1 MSEMK
6 KLAII
11 TTHPIQYYAPV
22 FKLLHER
29 GKVDIMV
36 YYTWGEKA
44 KKKYDPG
51 FGSTINWDIPLT
63 EGYPFTWVE
72 NTAKDPGSH
81 HSQGIINQN
90 LNKQIEEWHPDA
102 ILVYGWAW
110 QSHLKALRYFKGK
123 IPVYFR
129 GDSTLLNEPKGLKR
143 LLRTL
148 YLKWVYKHVDHAF
161 YVGTN
166 NKAYYQKYGLNDSQ
180 LSFAPHAIDNDRFS
194 QNHKDQAIEF
204 RSVLKIKDDN
214 ILVLFAGKFEPVKN
228 AKLLLSAFIKL
239 EQPNVHLLM
248 VGNGPEEDELKT
260 IAANSTK
267 ADHIHFEGFKNQ
279 SYIPVVYQAA
289 DLFCLPS
296 VSETWG
302 LAVNEAMACGKA
314 VLVSDKVG
322 CAVDLVKKGY
332 NGDIFESGNSN
343 ALALHLEQL
352 TRSKDELKGMGN
364 NSAVIINNWSFT
376 HIAEAIENKLNEKI

>member
-1 MSEMK
+1 MPEMK

-29 GKVDIMV
+29 GKIDIMV

-44 KKKYDPG
+44 KQKYDPG

-63 EGYPFTWVE
+63 EGYPFTWVK

-81 HSQGIINQN
+81 HSQGIINPA
-90 LNKQIEEWHPDA
+90 LNKQIEDWEADA

-110 QSHLKALRYFKGK
+110 HSHLKAMRYFKGK

-129 GDSTLLNEPKGLKR
+129 GDSTLLNEPKGFKK

-166 NKAYYQKYGLNDSQ
+166 NKAYYLKYGLKDDQ
-180 LSFAPHAIDNDRFS
+180 LSFAPHAIDNDRFIQDRS
-194 QNHKDQAIEF
+194 AEAAEF
-204 RSVLKIKDDN
+204 RSSLKLKEED
-214 ILVLFAGKFEPVKN
+214 ILLLFAGKFEPVKN
-228 AKLLLSAFIKL
+228 AKLLLSAFIKT

-248 VGNGPEEDELKT
+248 VGNGIEEAELKAM
-260 IAANSTK
+260 AADSNK
-267 ADHIHFEGFKNQ
+267 AAQIHFEGFKNQ

-322 CAVDLVKKGY
+322 CAIDLVIKDH
-332 NGDIFESGNSN
+332 NGAIFESGNSN
-343 ALALHLEQL
+343 VLALHLEKL
-352 TRSKDELKGMGN
+352 TRSKEELKRMGN
-364 NSAVIINNWSFT
+364 NSASIIHDWNFT
-376 HIAEAIENKLNEKI
+376 RIAEAIENKLNEKI

>member
-1 MSEMK
+1 MK
-6 KLAII
+6 KLAIV

-29 GKVDIMV
+29 GKIDIMV

-51 FGSTINWDIPLT
+51 FGSTIKWDIPLT

-72 NTAKDPGSH
+72 NTAKDPGTH
-81 HSQGIINQN
+81 HSQGIINPG
-90 LNKQIEEWHPDA
+90 LNKQIEDWQPDA

-110 QSHLKALRYFKGK
+110 QSHLKAMRYFKGK
-123 IPVYFR
+123 LPVYFR
-129 GDSTLLNEPKGLKR
+129 GDSTLLNEPKGLKK

-166 NKAYYQKYGLNDSQ
+166 NKAYYLKYGLQEKQ

-194 QNHKDQAIEF
+194 KDKVAQASEL
-204 RSVLKIKDDN
+204 RSSFKIKEDEM
-214 ILVLFAGKFEPVKN
+214 LVLFAGKFEPVKN
-228 AKLLLSAFIKL
+228 AKLLLSAFIKM

-248 VGNGPEEDELKT
+248 VGNGMEDDELKT
-260 IAANSTK
+260 MAANSNK
-267 ADHIHFEGFKNQ
+267 AGRIHFEGFKNQ
-279 SYIPVVYQAA
+279 SYMPVVYQAA

-302 LAVNEAMACGKA
+302 LVVNEAMACGKA

-322 CAVDLVKKGY
+322 CAVDLVKNGY
-332 NGDIFESGNSN
+332 NGAIFESGNSN

-352 TRSKDELKGMGN
+352 TQSKDDLKRMGN
-364 NSAVIINNWSFT
+364 NSALMIHNWSFT
-376 HIAEAIENKLNEKI
+376 HIAGAIENKLNGKI

>member
-1 MSEMK
+1 MK
-6 KLAII
+6 KLAIV

-29 GKVDIMV
+29 GKIDIMV

-51 FGSTINWDIPLT
+51 FGSTIKWDIPLT

-72 NTAKDPGSH
+72 NIARDPGTH
-81 HSQGIINQN
+81 HSRGIINPG
-90 LNKQIEEWHPDA
+90 LNKQIEDWQPDA

-110 QSHLKALRYFKGK
+110 HSHLKAMRYFKGK
-123 IPVYFR
+123 VPVYFR
-129 GDSTLLNEPKGLKR
+129 GDSTLLNEPKGLKK

-161 YVGTN
+161 YVGIN
-166 NKAYYQKYGLNDSQ
+166 NKAYYLKYGLQEKQ

-194 QNHKDQAIEF
+194 RDEGAQAADF
-204 RSVLKIKDDN
+204 RAQLKLSDN
-214 ILVLFAGKFEPVKN
+214 DVLVLFAGKFEPVKN
-228 AKLLLSAFIKL
+228 AKLLLSAFIQMD
-239 EQPNVHLLM
+239 QPNVHLLM
-248 VGNGPEEDELKT
+248 VGNGMEEGELKT
-260 IAANSTK
+260 MATNSNK
-267 ADHIHFEGFKNQ
+267 ADRIHFEGFKNQ
-279 SYIPVVYQAA
+279 SYMPVVYQAA

-322 CAVDLVKKGY
+322 CAADLVKKDY
-332 NGDIFESGNSN
+332 NGAIFESGNSDV
-343 ALALHLEQL
+343 LALHLEQL
-352 TRSKDELKGMGN
+352 TRSEENLKKMGN
-364 NSAVIINNWSFT
+364 NSASIIHNWNFT
-376 HIAEAIENKLNEKI
+376 HIAGAIENKLNGKV